1 MALSE
6 LEHQGALDEVRQGG
20 GARVA
25 EHGLE
30 EREDALS
37 ARRVRRHGKHD
48 ARRRRPGGELV
59 AVATPE
65 EQDGIRECL
74 HARRVDHD
82 AHARGEVGVHLRLHA
97 RDQVVVAEGLDVSDQ
112 PGGIFFT

>member
-1 MALSE
+1 MTIVGASRLRQHFLLGLALGLVE

-30 EREDALS
+30 EREDALG
-37 ARRVRRHGKHD
+37 ARGVRHHGKHY

-59 AVATPE
+59 AVVTPE
-65 EQDGIRECL
+65 EQDGVRECL
-74 HARRVDHD
+74 TPC
-82 AHARGEVGVHLRLHA
+82 
-97 RDQVVVAEGLDVSDQ
+97 SSC
-112 PGGIFFT
+112 